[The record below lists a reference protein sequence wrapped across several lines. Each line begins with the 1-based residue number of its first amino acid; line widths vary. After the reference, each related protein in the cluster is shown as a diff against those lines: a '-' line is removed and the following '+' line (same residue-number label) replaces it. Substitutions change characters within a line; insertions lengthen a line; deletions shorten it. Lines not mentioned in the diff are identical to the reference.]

1 MYSLAL
7 KLSILTAFTPCIVN
21 STLFYMAPNLQPKSL
36 KSAITNLIIGGYN
49 SPVRPFFIRVNIIKQ
64 SYFCGGALI
73 DFWWVITSAQCV
85 YRIESKNYYFVLLI
99 EPFKCVFQNA
109 RAQQSQIFRVP
120 DFNYIQCQIKKN
132 RKNRISSKVQ
142 GLRN

>member
-7 KLSILTAFTPCIVN
+7 KLLFLTAFTPCIVN
-21 STLFYMAPNLQPKSL
+21 STLFYMAPKSPPKSL
-36 KSAITNLIIGGYN
+36 KSASKNLIIGGYD

-85 YRIESKNYYFVLLI
+85 YRIKSKNYYFVLLI
-99 EPFKCVFQNA
+99 ETFKCVFQT
-109 RAQQSQIFRVP
+109 S
-120 DFNYIQCQIKKN
+120 IKLN
-132 RKNRISSKVQ
+132 NHF
-142 GLRN
+142 GLL